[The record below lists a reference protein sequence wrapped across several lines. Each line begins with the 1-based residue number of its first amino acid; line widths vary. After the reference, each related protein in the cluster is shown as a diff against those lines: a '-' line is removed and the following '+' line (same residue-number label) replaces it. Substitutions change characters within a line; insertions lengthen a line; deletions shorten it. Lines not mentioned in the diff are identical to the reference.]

1 MKTLL
6 MTAAVLVCSMSVAWA
21 QPTVEDIPDAI
32 AHPVTDAIA
41 HPVTEAVEFDEQQA
55 RSAQTQPASAKEM
68 EGIWHSLRWARDDT
82 GRAAVLA
89 AVADRYWLSAV
100 QVEVLLET
108 IADESARGTLLA
120 TLYPKI
126 TNPADIGRLVRLFP
140 KADSRPELLQR
151 T

>member
-6 MTAAVLVCSMSVAWA
+6 MTAAALVCSISVAWA
-21 QPTVEDIPDAI
+21 QPTVEDIPDAL
-32 AHPVTDAIA
+32 A
-41 HPVTEAVEFDEQQA
+41 HPVTEAVDFEEEQA
-55 RSAQTQPASAKEM
+55 RSAEPHSEPASAKEM

-108 IADESARGTLLA
+108 IADESARGAVLA

-140 KADSRPELLQR
+140 KADSRPEFLQR